1 MSVSIARNSFAR
13 LLSDGSHLLFA
24 FISGIITA
32 RWFQPEGK
40 GAYAALITLVSL
52 FASVASLGLGDASVI
67 LIGKGESSVRRVFST
82 ILLPVMFSATLAGA
96 ILVFVA
102 RTQLGDQGPPLGRAV
117 AVAALCVPPVALFY
131 VWSFLMNARERIVA
145 TSFLRGAVH
154 LVNLIILVILVIF
167 AGLHITGGMLAM
179 GTAFSLG
186 ALALIVPLRNMG
198 VTLRPV
204 WDKALL
210 IRALRLG
217 LVIEFANALLVLAT
231 RIDVL
236 FVYAIDGR
244 ASAGRYSVA
253 LTMGQLVTFAS
264 LALSFALFP
273 RIAQMTEQEGIDMVA
288 RASRLGLATSMLSA
302 LVLLMLIPIGTPLA
316 FGRAYMPS
324 IGPALLLLPGGV
336 LWAQQSLMARARTAL
351 GHTRL
356 QLYAYGSTL
365 TMMIALDLLLIP
377 KWGTMGAAAASTLSP
392 AIGLAVCIAA
402 YRPGL
407 RRSNLGLRDF
417 LPGRGEL
424 LVLWGFLRDLG
435 RSGTLR

>member
-67 LIGKGESSVRRVFST
+67 LIGKGETSVRRVFST
-82 ILLPVMFSATLAGA
+82 ILLPVIFSATLAGA

-117 AVAALCVPPVALFY
+117 TVAALCVPPVALFY
-131 VWSFLMNARERIVA
+131 VWSFLMNAHERIVA

-154 LVNLIILVILVIF
+154 LGNLIILVILVIF

-179 GTAFSLG
+179 GAAFSLG
-186 ALALIVPLRNMG
+186 ALALIVPLRTMG

-210 IRALRLG
+210 LRTLRLG

-288 RASRLGLATSMLSA
+288 RASRLGLATSILSA
-302 LVLLMLIPIGTPLA
+302 LVLLVLIPIGTPLT
-316 FGRAYMPS
+316 FGPAYIPS

-377 KWGTMGAAAASTLSP
+377 EWGMMGAAVASTLSP

-407 RRSNLGLRDF
+407 RRRNLGLRDF

-424 LVLWGFLRDLG
+424 LVLWGFLRDLR